1 MMPEEDALLTGR
13 TKELVRIVELDS
25 EKTAKFIEGV
35 IGTSATLRG
44 ILLTAWVA
52 VITLAFD
59 TGHWTLA
66 AASFGIVVVFG
77 VLDAYHSWLYN
88 QALGHAVKL
97 EELAGLYH
105 RALSKGLDKPRDDA
119 DFLVK
124 LQDDP
129 FGLYNNLQGKFTW
142 KDLGKARPQIF
153 FQVLYPGLLAIS
165 IIAAA
170 VLAATS
176 TPNNCYVVQIQA
188 TPTASASSSGVIQE
202 GPAPEISPGQQVTV
216 CKAS

>member
-1 MMPEEDALLTGR
+1 MPEEDALLTGR

-25 EKTAKFIEGV
+25 ERTAKFIEGV

-59 TGHWTLA
+59 TGRWTLA

-77 VLDAYHSWLYN
+77 VLDAYHSWLYY

-97 EELAGLYH
+97 EELSGWYH
-105 RALSKGLDKPRDDA
+105 RALAKGLDKPRDDI
-119 DFLVK
+119 DFQVK

-129 FGLYNNLQGKFTW
+129 FGLYNSLQGKFTW

-165 IIAAA
+165 IIASA

-176 TPNNCYVVQIQA
+176 TPNNCYIVQIQA
-188 TPTASASSSGVIQE
+188 TPAAGASSSVTQE
-202 GPAPEISPGQQVTV
+202 GPATLISPGQHVTV
-216 CKAS
+216 CKTS